1 MAVEIGEVA
10 PDFMLRDD
18 GNNEVRLSDLR
29 GRNVVLVFYPLDFS
43 PVCTRELKDLSATR
57 ERYAAAGAEILG
69 ISVDSRYVHGA
80 FRRDEQLEVR
90 LLADFHPKGGVARAY
105 GAYLEPAGFAN
116 RATFVLDRHGVVRH
130 RVLGSPGDARDP
142 DEYLRA
148 LADCPI

>member
-43 PVCTRELKDLSATR
+43 PVCTRELKHLSATR

-105 GAYLEPAGFAN
+105 GAYLERPASPTGPPSSSTGTASFATECWAH
-116 RATFVLDRHGVVRH
+116 RAMPATRT
-130 RVLGSPGDARDP
+130 ST
-142 DEYLRA
+142 
-148 LADCPI
+148 